1 MRKRMKKM
9 MTSAQVIVSIL
20 IIVGYYWNNLPPI
33 NIFSGDFWL
42 FLIFILFIVAVNI
55 VLSSYSQSFSMLFSS
70 KNPGTANPLNGKK
83 DVTAYF
89 NPFLGKVKWLVI
101 TIIAIAMGLLLISF
115 FNTRVFRAKSYANV
129 INVKNADFKK
139 DFPET
144 NISTLALL
152 DRESA
157 EKIGDTYLGTIDKVS
172 QFGIS
177 DDYRQITIG
186 KQPYRVSPLQY
197 KSFWKWLTNRTE
209 GINYY
214 VKVNQTT
221 GKAELE
227 KLQKPMKYSDSEFMF
242 RDTMRHLRFLHPFTI
257 FADPSFEVDDQG
269 NPYYIATTYKPK
281 FGLSSPDPTGVILLD
296 AVTGKTKHYKLGKI
310 PEWVDRV
317 YSAENVIQRVD
328 DHYTY
333 HNGYWNTV
341 FSQAGVKKTTDS
353 YNYITIGSDIYLYTG
368 ITSATADSSNLGFI
382 LVNMRT
388 REITNY
394 KLASATETSAMKSAE
409 GEVQEKNYTA
419 TAPTLVKLNNKAFYL
434 VSLKDEAS
442 LVKSYAL
449 VDAEDYQQVTVNND
463 IETLISQFTDRDTSG
478 LTTLSP
484 SNKKV
489 EKVSGTIEQVASQ
502 TISGTTIYYIMTEG
516 KVYKIRASRETSDY
530 LPFVKAGDQFT
541 AELGEA
547 NYLQNFK
554 LTLEKSTT
562 SNQTN

>member
-1 MRKRMKKM
+1 
-9 MTSAQVIVSIL
+9 MTSGQVIVSIL

-42 FLIFILFIVAVNI
+42 FLIFILFIIAVNI
-55 VLSSYSQSFSMLFSS
+55 VLSSYSQGFSMLFSS
-70 KNPGTANPLNGKK
+70 KNPGTAKPLNGKK

-89 NPFLGKVKWLVI
+89 NPFLGKVKWIVI
-101 TIIAIAMGLLLISF
+101 TIIAIAMGLGLLSF

-129 INVKNADFKK
+129 IKVKNADFKK

-269 NPYYIATTYKPK
+269 NPYYVATTYKPK

-296 AVTGKTKHYKLGKI
+296 AVTGKTKHYKLGHI

-341 FSQAGVKKTTDS
+341 FSQAGVKNTTDS

>member
-1 MRKRMKKM
+1 MKKM
-9 MTSAQVIVSIL
+9 MTSGQVIVSIL

-42 FLIFILFIVAVNI
+42 FLIFILFIIAVNI
-55 VLSSYSQSFSMLFSS
+55 VLSSYSQGFSMLFSS
-70 KNPGTANPLNGKK
+70 KNPGTAKPLNGKK

-89 NPFLGKVKWLVI
+89 NPFLGKVKWIVI
-101 TIIAIAMGLLLISF
+101 TIIAIAMGLGLLSF

-129 INVKNADFKK
+129 IKVKNADFKK

-269 NPYYIATTYKPK
+269 NPYYVATTYKPK

-296 AVTGKTKHYKLGKI
+296 AVTGKTKHYKLGHI

-341 FSQAGVKKTTDS
+341 FSQAGVKNTTDS
-353 YNYITIGSDIYLYTG
+353 YNYITMGSDIYLYTG

>member
-1 MRKRMKKM
+1 MKKM
-9 MTSAQVIVSIL
+9 MTSGQVIVSIL

-42 FLIFILFIVAVNI
+42 FLIFILFIIAVNI
-55 VLSSYSQSFSMLFSS
+55 VLSSYSQGFSMLFSS
-70 KNPGTANPLNGKK
+70 KNPGTAKPLNGKK

-89 NPFLGKVKWLVI
+89 NPFLGKVKWIVI
-101 TIIAIAMGLLLISF
+101 TIIAIAMGLGLLSF
-115 FNTRVFRAKSYANV
+115 INTRVFRAKSYANV
-129 INVKNADFKK
+129 IKVKNADFKK

-269 NPYYIATTYKPK
+269 NPYYVATTYKPK

-296 AVTGKTKHYKLGKI
+296 AVTGKTKHYKLGHI

-341 FSQAGVKKTTDS
+341 FSQAGVKNTTDS

>member
-1 MRKRMKKM
+1 MKKM
-9 MTSAQVIVSIL
+9 MTSGQVIVSIL

-42 FLIFILFIVAVNI
+42 FLIFILFIIAVNI
-55 VLSSYSQSFSMLFSS
+55 VLSSYSQGFSMLFSS
-70 KNPGTANPLNGKK
+70 KNPGTAKPLNGKK
-83 DVTAYF
+83 DVTSYF
-89 NPFLGKVKWLVI
+89 NPFLGKVKWIVI
-101 TIIAIAMGLLLISF
+101 TIIAIAMGLGLLSF

-129 INVKNADFKK
+129 IKVKNADFKK

-269 NPYYIATTYKPK
+269 NPYYVATTYKPK

-296 AVTGKTKHYKLGKI
+296 AVTGKTKHYKLGHI

-341 FSQAGVKKTTDS
+341 FSQAGVKNTTDS

-368 ITSATADSSNLGFI
+368 LTSATADSSNLGFI

-489 EKVSGTIEQVASQ
+489 EKVSGTIQQVASQ

-547 NYLQNFK
+547 SYLQNFK